1 MKEDN
6 MRITVNIKE
15 GNHEVGLEVTV
26 EEGCLSE
33 VARVVDLAVSAAFEY
48 PVKCVLVTP
57 DASFDAD
64 GFVG

>member
-6 MRITVNIKE
+6 MRITINIKE
-15 GNHEVGLEVTV
+15 ADHEVGLEVTV

-33 VARVVDLAVSAAFEY
+33 VARVVELAAFAAFEY

-57 DASFDAD
+57 EASFDAG